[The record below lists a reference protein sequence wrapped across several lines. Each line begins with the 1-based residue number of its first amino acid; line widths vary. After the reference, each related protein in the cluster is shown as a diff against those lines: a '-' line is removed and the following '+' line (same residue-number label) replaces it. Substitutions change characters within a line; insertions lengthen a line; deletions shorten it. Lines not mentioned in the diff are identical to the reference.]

1 MRLQCYYVASFGQE
15 IENWEIERDRWNED
29 LNLPF
34 TKPKPKISIKN
45 IEKKRLSIILED
57 IETFYESS
65 SIENVT
71 NIITLDGES
80 YCILISFDELSSL
93 ISEIGDVIIDKLDNA
108 K

>member
-1 MRLQCYYVASFGQE
+1 MRLQCYYVASFGDE
-15 IENWEIERDRWNED
+15 FEKWENERDKWNED

-34 TKPKPKISIKN
+34 TKPKPKLSIKN
-45 IEKKRLSIILED
+45 IEKRKLSIILED

-65 SIENVT
+65 SIMNST
-71 NIITLDGES
+71 NIITVDGES

-93 ISEIGDVIIDKLDNA
+93 ISEIGDVIIDKIENA